1 MSVFHFKRFDVRN
14 DTSAM
19 KVGTDS
25 VLLGT
30 CALLPLSVERALD
43 VGTGT
48 GVVALMLA
56 QRLGVN
62 FLHIQGIDIDPAS
75 VQEARYNFASSPW
88 AERLSV
94 CQCSL
99 HDWPIRKNAYDLI
112 VSNPPFYDDSLKN
125 PDERQSLARHTISLS
140 YRNICAYASGS
151 LSNGGVLAMVLPS
164 DVERQLVRTAVS
176 FDLYPKQI
184 TYIRTTS
191 RKPIKRIVA
200 NFTKS
205 TLRPQCD
212 TSEVVMMQD
221 GKFTAQYLSMVEPF
235 LNIK

>member
-30 CALLPLSVERALD
+30 CALLPSSVVCVLD

-56 QRLGVN
+56 QRLGAN

-75 VQEARYNFASSPW
+75 VQEARYNFTSSPW

-99 HDWPIRKNAYDLI
+99 HDWPRRQDAYDLI

-125 PDERQSLARHTISLS
+125 PDERQSAARHTISLS
-140 YRNICAYASGS
+140 YRDICEYASRS
-151 LSNGGVLAMVLPS
+151 LSDGGALAMVLPA
-164 DVERQLVRTAVS
+164 DVEKQLVRTAVG
-176 FDLYPKQI
+176 FGLYPKQI

-191 RKPIKRIVA
+191 RKRVKRIVA

-212 TSEVVMMQD
+212 TSEVVMMEG